1 MTNTRLSLNG
11 IYKTIDGKSIL
22 SDITFSIG
30 AKEIIGLLGPNGAG
44 KTTAFYIAAG
54 LMTHDKGTV
63 EINGKDVSNLSM
75 HLRSRA
81 GLTYLPQE
89 SSIFQDL
96 TVKDNLSGIGELTM
110 KTDHDRQ
117 KFLDMTISEFNLTQI
132 LNHQGRMLSGGQ
144 RRKVEIARAL
154 ACNPSI
160 LLLDEPFAGI
170 DPIAIEEIKDLL
182 NRIVKTDIS
191 ILITD
196 HNVRETLS
204 LCNRAIIM
212 DSGQVIAEG
221 NKDQLIANDI
231 VTKTY
236 LGNMYS

>member
-1 MTNTRLSLNG
+1 MIKARLSLNG
-11 IYKTIDGKSIL
+11 IYKNIAGKNIL
-22 SDITFSIG
+22 SDITFSID

-54 LMTHDKGTV
+54 LLSPDQGTV
-63 EINGKDVSNLSM
+63 EINGQDVSSLPM

-81 GLTYLPQE
+81 GLSYLPQE

-96 TVKDNLSGIGELTM
+96 TVKENLSGIAELTM
-110 KTDHDRQ
+110 IKNHDREN
-117 KFLDMTISEFNLTQI
+117 FLDMVISEFNLAQI
-132 LNHQGRMLSGGQ
+132 LNHKGRMLSGGQ

-182 NRIVKTDIS
+182 NSIVKKDIS

-196 HNVRETLS
+196 HNVRETLN
-204 LCNRAIIM
+204 LCDRAIIM
-212 DSGQVIAEG
+212 DSGKVIAEG
-221 NKDQLIANDI
+221 NAGQLIANDI
-231 VTKTY
+231 VKKAY